1 VQFRVLGPV
10 EVRDERGVA
19 IPLGSGRERLVLAQ
33 LLIAAD
39 RLLRTETIIDL
50 LWDDPP
56 PTAKQQVQN
65 VMSTLR
71 RRLGQH
77 GRDLIASH
85 RTGYEL
91 RLAPPHSL
99 DLLEFR
105 ALVDQAKNDPSAP
118 PDQRVE
124 WLGQAIALWR
134 GSPFGGATDAAA
146 GDSTTG
152 VVRRLDDERIAA
164 VDLYVAALAELG
176 RHDEVLAVTAAHL
189 EDDPWNESL
198 HEHRLRALASAGRR
212 TEAATAYRRLRQRFV
227 DELGVPPGPRLAA
240 LNTLILRGDPVTAD
254 VSHRLPRELPAPTWT
269 LVGREAL
276 LGAVL
281 ARLGGASAAPAQRGA
296 AEPSGR
302 RPPRQAPST
311 APPAVV
317 VLVGVGGV
325 GKTALAV
332 TAGHALSSAYPD
344 GTLYA
349 ALGDDPSGA
358 ANPHHVVGRF
368 LRALGLEN
376 AAIPSSLDERLALY
390 RSCTAGRRV
399 LMVLDGAVAESQ
411 VRPLLPTTPGAGAI
425 VTSRS
430 KLAGLVGVRR
440 HTVPPLSA
448 GDGASLIAEIASP
461 ESEVVGKLDVLSQ
474 VSALCGHLPLA
485 LCVAGSKLAT
495 NSSLTVEDL
504 VDRLAR
510 EHARLDELS
519 AGDIDVRA
527 SIAASLADLAAPSR
541 ALFRRLSLAPAGDWP
556 AWLARFLLRDVT
568 REIEAHRALDELVD
582 RHLVEPVGR
591 DGAGQPRYRV
601 HSLVSQLASE
611 RLAAE
616 EPAQLR
622 SALATELA
630 TRWLGL
636 ARVASDALLESR
648 QVGDTAPSPASSD
661 PDTALLDGAAEAM
674 ATPREWFEAERGSLV
689 SAVVTTGNEGDP
701 ELAGALALAARDFLT
716 MRAYDDDRERV
727 LRAALESHTRQGPST
742 SAPRQQL
749 ELLSSLFAVLAQ
761 RQRSDQL
768 PEVAARALEVAR
780 QLDDPQAQQRTLSM
794 SGWAAMMADRF
805 GDAMRWFDAAAEL
818 ASQLGDEAGRLRV
831 EAQRGVVLR
840 NVGRAAEADPLLAA
854 RVEHSRVSEPT
865 RSTSIWLTTR
875 AEGLLDLQR
884 WDEAQALLAEALEL
898 AQAIRDDLGTA
909 HCRLALARV
918 HCGLGDLGRAEAELA
933 AARAELDP
941 RAASGEDPDVL
952 RLHVDLLVARGDWP
966 QADLH
971 VRRLVELRRRL
982 GQPLELAADLARRVA
997 IARRAASHSDGRHLD
1012 ALHLDALHV
1021 DAPHIEP
1028 DRRECARLLHDLGL
1042 TDAALRLPMPPYPA
1056 HAS

>member
-1 VQFRVLGPV
+1 MQFGVLGPV
-10 EVRDERGVA
+10 EVRDDDGTA
-19 IPLGSGRERLVLAQ
+19 IPLGGGRERLVLAH
-33 LLIAAD
+33 LLIASD
-39 RLLRTETIIDL
+39 RLLRSEAIIDL

-65 VMSTLR
+65 VISTLR
-71 RRLGQH
+71 RRLGTD
-77 GRDLIASH
+77 GRDLITSH

-91 RLAPPHSL
+91 RLRPPHTL

-105 ALVDQAKNDPSAP
+105 SLVDHAKNDPSAT
-118 PDQRVE
+118 PDQQVE
-124 WLGQAIALWR
+124 WLGRAVALWR
-134 GSPFGGATDAAA
+134 GRPLGDLAGAVVGEGT
-146 GDSTTG
+146 SG

-164 VDLYVAALAELG
+164 VDLYVAALSELG
-176 RHDEVLAVTAAHL
+176 RNDEVLAVTASNL
-189 EDDPWNESL
+189 EGDAWNESL

-212 TEAATAYRRLRQRFV
+212 TEAATAYRLLRQRFV

-240 LNTLILRGDPVTAD
+240 LNSLILRGDSVEPEVT
-254 VSHRLPRELPAPTWT
+254 HRLPRELPAPTWT
-269 LVGREAL
+269 LVGRDAL

-281 ARLGGASAAPAQRGA
+281 ARLGGLTQNRPGRSTPASAQAAAPRARTA
-296 AEPSGR
+296 
-302 RPPRQAPST
+302 

-358 ANPHHVVGRF
+358 ADPHHIVGRF
-368 LRALGLEN
+368 LRALGVESG
-376 AAIPSSLDERLALY
+376 AIPGSLDERLALF

-440 HTVPPLSA
+440 HIVPPLSVS
-448 GDGASLIAEIASP
+448 DGASLIAELASP
-461 ESEVVGKLDVLSQ
+461 ESDAVHDVELLSQ
-474 VSALCGHLPLA
+474 VSSLCGHLPLA

-495 NSSLTVEDL
+495 NSSLTVEEL
-504 VDRLAR
+504 VARLTR

-527 SIAASLADLAAPSR
+527 SIAASLADLAAPAR

-556 AWLARFLLRDVT
+556 AWLARFLLHGTT

-591 DGAGQPRYRV
+591 DGANQPRYRV
-601 HSLVSQLASE
+601 HSLVSQLAAE

-616 EPAQLR
+616 EPADAR
-622 SALATELA
+622 SNLTRELA

-636 ARVASDALLESR
+636 ARVAGESLQESR
-648 QVGDTAPSPASSD
+648 GRADAAATGPTAEVDTGP
-661 PDTALLDGAAEAM
+661 LDGAAEAV

-689 SAVVTTGNEGDP
+689 SAVVTTSREGDP
-701 ELAGALALAARDFLT
+701 DLAGALALAVRDFLA

-727 LRAALESHTRQGPST
+727 LRVALEAHAERPDVM
-742 SAPRQQL
+742 SAPRQRL

-761 RQRSDQL
+761 RQQSDQL
-768 PEVAARALEVAR
+768 PDVAAQALEVAR

-794 SGWAAMMADRF
+794 SGWAAMMADHF
-805 GDAMRWFDAAAEL
+805 GEAMTSFDAAAAL
-818 ASQLGDEAGRLRV
+818 ASRLGDEAGRLRA

-854 RVEHSRVSEPT
+854 RVEQSRTMEPR

-884 WDEAQALLAEALEL
+884 WDEAQSLLAEALDL
-898 AQAIRDDLGTA
+898 AQAIQDDLGTA

-918 HCGLGDLGRAEAELA
+918 HCGLGDLDRAEAELA

-941 RAASGEDPDVL
+941 RARSGEDPDVL
-952 RLHVDLLVARGDWP
+952 RLHVDLLAARAEWR
-966 QADLH
+966 QADQQ
-971 VRRLVELRRRL
+971 VRRLVALRRRL

-997 IARRAASHSDGRHLD
+997 IAQRC
-1012 ALHLDALHV
+1012 ALH
-1021 DAPHIEP
+1021 P
-1028 DRRECARLLHDLGL
+1028 DPERTECERLLQDLGL
-1042 TDAALRLPMPPYPA
+1042 TDAALRLPTPPYPA

>member
-1 VQFRVLGPV
+1 MQFRVLGPV
-10 EVRDERGVA
+10 EVRDEDGVA
-19 IPLGSGRERLVLAQ
+19 IPLGSGRERLVLAH
-33 LLIAAD
+33 LLIATD
-39 RLLRTETIIDL
+39 RLLRSEAIIDL

-71 RRLGQH
+71 RHLGEH
-77 GRDLIASH
+77 GRDLIVSH

-91 RLAPPHSL
+91 RLGPGHTL
-99 DLLEFR
+99 DLVEFR
-105 ALVDQAKNDPSAP
+105 ALVDLAKNDLSASA
-118 PDQRVE
+118 DQRAQ
-124 WLGQAIALWR
+124 WLGSAVALWR
-134 GSPFGGATDAAA
+134 GTPFGGAAEATGGDNSIAA
-146 GDSTTG
+146 
-152 VVRRLDDERIAA
+152 VRRLDDERIAA
-164 VDLYVAALAELG
+164 VDLYVAVLAELG
-176 RHDEVLAVTAAHL
+176 RYDDVLTVTASHL
-189 EDDPWNESL
+189 QDDPWNESL

-240 LNTLILRGDPVTAD
+240 LNALILRGDPVTPE
-254 VSHRLPRELPAPTWT
+254 VPHRLPRELPAPTWT
-269 LVGREAL
+269 LVGRDAL
-276 LGAVL
+276 LSAVL
-281 ARLGGASAAPAQRGA
+281 ARLGGSTSHTGSPATTDVTRPARERPRPSA
-296 AEPSGR
+296 
-302 RPPRQAPST
+302 

-332 TAGHALSSAYPD
+332 TAGHALSSTYPD

-358 ANPHHVVGRF
+358 ADPHHIVGRF
-368 LRALGLEN
+368 LRALGVESGS
-376 AAIPSSLDERLALY
+376 IPSSLDERLALY
-390 RSCTAGRRV
+390 RSRTAGRRV

-440 HTVPPLSA
+440 HIVPPLSA
-448 GDGASLIAEIASP
+448 RDGAALIAELASP
-461 ESEVVGKLDVLSQ
+461 DSEAVGRVDLLAE

-495 NSSLTVEDL
+495 NASLTTEDL
-504 VDRLAR
+504 LGRLAR

-527 SIAASLADLAAPSR
+527 SIAASLADLASPSR
-541 ALFRRLSLAPAGDWP
+541 ALFRRLSLAPPGDWP
-556 AWLARFLLRDVT
+556 AWLARFLLHGLT

-591 DGAGQPRYRV
+591 DGANQPRYRV

-611 RLAAE
+611 RLDAE
-616 EPAQLR
+616 EPQDTRA
-622 SALATELA
+622 ALTTELA

-636 ARVASDALLESR
+636 ARVASEALQQRRDGQGAASPP
-648 QVGDTAPSPASSD
+648 ASPAPVSA
-661 PDTALLDGAAEAM
+661 PTRVPTTTAHPSTDGERATLDGALEAV
-674 ATPREWFEAERGSLV
+674 AAPREWFEAERGSLV
-689 SAVVTTGNEGDP
+689 SAVVTMAGEG
-701 ELAGALALAARDFLT
+701 EAETAGALALAFRDFLA

-727 LRAALESHTRQGPST
+727 LRVALEAHEHRP
-742 SAPRQQL
+742 PDPPHQQEL

-761 RQRSDQL
+761 RQRADQL
-768 PEVAARALEVAR
+768 PQVAARALEVAR
-780 QLDDPQAQQRTLSM
+780 QLDDPNAQQRTLSM

-805 GDAMRWFDAAAEL
+805 GEAMRWFDAAADL
-818 ASQLGDEAGRLRV
+818 ASQLGDEAGRLRA

-854 RVEHSRVSEPT
+854 RVEQSRVSEPT

-884 WDEAQALLAEALEL
+884 WEEARALLAEALEL
-898 AQAIRDDLGTA
+898 AVAIHDDLGTA

-918 HCGLGDLGRAEAELA
+918 HCGVGDLARAEAELS

-941 RAASGEDPDVL
+941 RAPSGEDPDVL
-952 RLHVDLLVARGDWP
+952 RLHVDLLAARGEWARADE
-966 QADLH
+966 QA
-971 VRRLVELRRRL
+971 RRLVELRRRV

-997 IARRAASHSDGRHLD
+997 IARRCAVQ
-1012 ALHLDALHV
+1012 V
-1021 DAPHIEP
+1021 DPEQ
-1028 DRRECARLLHDLGL
+1028 RECAQLLGDLGL
-1042 TDAALRLPMPPYPA
+1042 TDAALRLPNPPYPA